1 MPRRGLATLMLLAVV
16 PRAAQ
21 ADTETRRK
29 NDALVAEGYN
39 LTQSWS
45 FGATPAARTERIEL
59 VVPEAGEHTVRF
71 WATADGGPLAFRLLG
86 PDGASLASW
95 AGRTGELT
103 VSW

>member
-45 FGATPAARTERIEL
+45 FGATPAA
-59 VVPEAGEHTVRF
+59 PEMYEDIAAFFETVAAR
-71 WATADGGPLAFRLLG
+71 
-86 PDGASLASW
+86 
-95 AGRTGELT
+95 
-103 VSW
+103 

>member
-45 FGATPAARTERIEL
+45 FGATPAARTEQPKPPR
-59 VVPEAGEHTVRF
+59 
-71 WATADGGPLAFRLLG
+71 TALPSASSRPGG
-86 PDGASLASW
+86 W
-95 AGRTGELT
+95 
-103 VSW
+103 